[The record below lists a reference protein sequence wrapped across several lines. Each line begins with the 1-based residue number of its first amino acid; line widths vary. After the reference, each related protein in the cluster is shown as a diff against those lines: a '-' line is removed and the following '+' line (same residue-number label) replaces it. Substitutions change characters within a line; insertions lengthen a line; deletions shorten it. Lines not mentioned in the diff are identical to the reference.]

1 MDFLLD
7 GIKALFSSADGWKMV
22 LMWIIGGLLIWLAIK
37 KDFEPA
43 LLLPMGFGAILVNIP
58 FSGVLNQVVGGEQA
72 TGILEWLFSIGIQV
86 SEAFP
91 LLLFVGIGAMIDFG
105 PLLSNPKML
114 LFGGAAQFGIFCT
127 VLMAV
132 LLGFPL
138 KDAASIGVIGAADGP
153 TSILVSQVLKSNYIG
168 AIAVA
173 AYSYMALVPIIQPF
187 AIKAVT
193 TKKERRIRMP
203 YNPQSVSRTT
213 RILFPIIVTLI
224 AGLIAP
230 ASVALVGFLM
240 FGNLIRE
247 CGKLESLS
255 QTAQGPLAN
264 LITIFLGITI
274 SASMKAEQFV
284 RWETLL
290 IMALGLVAFV
300 IDTMGG
306 VMFAKL
312 LNIFLPKG
320 KKINPMVGGAG
331 ISAFPMSAR
340 VIQKMALKED
350 NQNHLLMHAVGANV
364 AGQIGSVIAG
374 GIILALVPDM
384 IRLLGA

>member
-1 MDFLLD
+1 MSDFSFLTD
-7 GIKALFSSADGWKMV
+7 GVVYMV
-22 LMWIIGGLLIWLAIK
+22 QHWNMLIMWLIGGLLIWLAIK

-43 LLLPMGFGAILVNIP
+43 LLLPMGFGAILVNLP
-58 FSGVLNQVVGGEQA
+58 LPGVLGEN
-72 TGILEWLFSIGIQV
+72 GIVQWLFEHGIEA

-114 LFGGAAQFGIFCT
+114 LFGGAAQFGIFFT
-127 VLMAV
+127 VLLAV

-138 KDAASIGVIGAADGP
+138 KDAMSAGVIGAADGP
-153 TSILVSQVLKSNYIG
+153 TSILVSQQLQSSYMG

-173 AYSYMALVPIIQPF
+173 AYSYMALVPIIQPM
-187 AIKAVT
+187 AIRLVT
-193 TKKERRIRMP
+193 TKKERQIRMP

-213 RILFPIIVTLI
+213 KILFPIVVTLI

-230 ASVALVGFLM
+230 SSVALVGFLM

-247 CGKLESLS
+247 CGKLETLS

-274 SASMKAEQFV
+274 AFQMQADMFLN
-284 RWETLL
+284 WCTLL
-290 IMALGLVAFV
+290 IMALGLVAF
-300 IDTMGG
+300 IFDTIGG
-306 VMFAKL
+306 VVFAKI
-312 LNIFLPKG
+312 LNLFLPKE

-364 AGQIGSVIAG
+364 AGQIGSVVAG
-374 GIILALVPDM
+374 GIILSLARIWGLM
-384 IRLLGA
+384 